1 MSKGTTTYDLD
12 GIRQIARRLE
22 MAMDSYRADDPSEFV
37 TAVAEYQRV
46 AEYVN
51 ERLLDA
57 HDRLRQ
63 GNRTDALA
71 SLESEP
77 NALDSL
83 QELDAADSKL
93 EAWQETCDFLDVR
106 RPPRLM
112 SELAEELGG
121 EYDAKHQIANEL
133 RTHRLLAL
141 GGGAIEQRVATLRRM
156 LQLDP
161 DNQHWEQDLVAYEK
175 HCQMKLQQELATL
188 NRGLKAGITP
198 AIAARIETICSKLA
212 DAEWREPLDAAIVR
226 QSQVVLERVRSMHV
240 RNELANVSAALVAC
254 RAANNVSR
262 ATGLYAQWQRLA
274 AQIDLHADDP
284 LVEDTEEARIWTQG
298 FVEQQAAQEQVA
310 QGVGTLSALCSQ
322 PVPWWPKAA
331 SHRSDQVRTAQRAVH
346 AAAARAG
353 NVTEV
358 AAWNAAAER
367 KIQEIQRGIRLF
379 YAFIGSILLLA
390 IGVVSTGSYLVWQRL
405 ERGKVVDETLAEI
418 KRLRESDSLVS
429 KAWDYVEERFA
440 AHPWLD
446 GHAKTRH
453 LPGEVETDKD
463 KATQARKSIDEEVAR
478 AVEAIDAGD
487 GELSTFLGFETIAAG
502 IFAARDVV
510 RDRLD
515 GVDRDIA
522 DTQKLL
528 DNIKKSRYPD
538 FATLEGSIREAR
550 ERAGQQ
556 RMEYR
561 RHLSLVRDAEVDRIK
576 KRIRELSASK
586 PDAGALEE
594 ATGELK
600 DQVADVTRLT
610 GKPEAG
616 LNDQI
621 ASLVKDSERD
631 SRMTDVQRELDRAS
645 KKGPTELLQTLKS
658 VRSRL
663 PTELADDA
671 TSVIACKECVDA
683 AMKWSVVADR
693 WRPAVLGA
701 RPAVES
707 WKTSLQDAMALP
719 KPFPEDGAVAEQL
732 ATLTDCLVQ
741 IMKPEE
747 DVLEDLQPLDDLLAS
762 AVMQPD
768 VIEVIV
774 DDAIYYTTLDATK
787 VRACHFKDED
797 AFDDRTIRA
806 NIDIRTALAAQG
818 VPAPAR
824 HVKLAQTL
832 RKALQRI
839 KADEV
844 GVDEGILDMIDMVF
858 AEPDSVVTPPEP
870 LLRVRLLSMLL
881 DIARAR
887 AFFSDNSAIEKLAD
901 DIGVKVGEVPWVLR
915 NDPVSRK
922 ENLANERLEAK
933 KILTKRESAKSI
945 RNAVEKKRSTLGQR
959 PAFCRSLEYV
969 GWANATGEG
978 GGTVSGAPE
987 TVRIDGRTGR
997 VFTVTK
1003 DGDGG
1008 VAWRFADC
1016 GSLKDGKAILNSVHD
1031 AMYGQ
1036 PLFLERAAVVGERA
1050 KGSKP

>member
-22 MAMDSYRADDPSEFV
+22 MAMDSFRTDDPSEFV
-37 TAVAEYQRV
+37 TAVAEYQHV

-93 EAWQETCDFLDVR
+93 EAWEETCHFLDVR

-112 SELAEELGG
+112 SELAEELGA

-161 DNQHWEQDLVAYEK
+161 DNQHWEQDLVEYEK
-175 HCQMKLQQELATL
+175 HCQMRLQQELASLT
-188 NRGLKAGITP
+188 RGLKAGVTP

-226 QSQVVLERVRSMHV
+226 QSQVVLEQVRSMRV

-254 RAANNVSR
+254 RAANDVSR
-262 ATGLYAQWQRLA
+262 ATGLYAQWDRLA
-274 AQIDLHADDP
+274 ARIDLHADDP

-298 FVEQQAAQEQVA
+298 FVEQHAAQEQVA
-310 QGVGTLSALCSQ
+310 QGIGTLSALCSQ

-331 SHRSDQVRTAQRAVH
+331 SHRSDQVRTAQRAIH
-346 AAAARAG
+346 AAATRAG

-367 KIQEIQRGIRLF
+367 KIQEIQRGIGLF
-379 YAFIGSILLLA
+379 YALAGSILLLA
-390 IGVVSTGSYLVWQRL
+390 IGVVSTGSYLAWQRH

-463 KATQARKSIDEEVAR
+463 KATQARKSIEENVAR

-487 GELSTFLGFETIAAG
+487 GELSQFRGFETIAAG
-502 IFAARDVV
+502 IFAARDQV

-522 DTQKLL
+522 DAQKLL
-528 DNIKKSRYPD
+528 DDMKKSRYPD
-538 FATLEGSIREAR
+538 FATLQGSIREAR
-550 ERAGQQ
+550 DRAVQK
-556 RMEYR
+556 RTEYR
-561 RHLSLVRDAEVDRIK
+561 RRLSLVRDAEVDRIE
-576 KRIRELSASK
+576 KRIRELSDSK
-586 PDAGALEE
+586 PDAETLEE
-594 ATGELK
+594 ATDELK

-616 LNDQI
+616 LKDQI
-621 ASLVKDSERD
+621 ASLIKDSERD

-645 KKGPTELLQTLKS
+645 KKGPTELLQTLETM
-658 VRSRL
+658 RSRL

-671 TSVIACKECVDA
+671 TSVIRCKECVDA
-683 AMKWSVVADR
+683 ALKWSVVADT
-693 WRPAVLGA
+693 WRSAVLGA
-701 RPAVES
+701 RTAVES
-707 WKTSLQDAMALP
+707 WKTSLQAAMALP

-732 ATLTDCLVQ
+732 ATLTECLEQ

-747 DVLEDLQPLDDLLAS
+747 DVLEDLQQLDDLLAS

-768 VIEVIV
+768 VIEVVV
-774 DDAIYYTTLDATK
+774 DDAIYYTTLEATK
-787 VRACHFKDED
+787 SRACHFKDEE

-806 NIDIRTALAAQG
+806 NIDIRTALTEG

-832 RKALQRI
+832 RNALKRI
-839 KADEV
+839 KAEEV
-844 GVDEGILDMIDMVF
+844 SVDEGILDMIDMVF
-858 AEPDSVVTPPEP
+858 AEPDNVVTPPEP
-870 LLRVRLLSMLL
+870 LLRVRLLSILL

-887 AFFSDNSAIEKLAD
+887 AFFSDNSAIEKLAE

-922 ENLANERLEAK
+922 EHLTNERLEAK
-933 KILTKRESAKSI
+933 KILAKRELAKSI

-959 PAFCRSLEYV
+959 PVFCRSLEYV
-969 GWANATGEG
+969 GWANATGKG
-978 GGTVSGAPE
+978 GGAVSGAPD
-987 TVRIDGRTGR
+987 TVRLDGRTGR

-1003 DGDGG
+1003 NGDGD

-1016 GSLKDGKAILNSVHD
+1016 GSLKDGKVILNSVHD

-1036 PLFLERAAVVGERA
+1036 PLFLERAAVVGEPA